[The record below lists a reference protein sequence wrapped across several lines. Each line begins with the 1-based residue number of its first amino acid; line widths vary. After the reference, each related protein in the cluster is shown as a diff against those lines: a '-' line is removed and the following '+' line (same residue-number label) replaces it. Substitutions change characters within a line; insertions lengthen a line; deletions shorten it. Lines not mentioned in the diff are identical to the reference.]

1 MDQDHPFVRHI
12 YGEKDP
18 PKKRVLYEF
27 AEGAELHIQGNAWI
41 YSLSYELSDNLRK
54 RMKETFD
61 ADACVRINDLEA
73 FGKALGRN
81 ELFRGHEIG
90 AAYVRY
96 ISRNVTAPFDGLS
109 IFEKDTRFRWQKEL
123 RIAAWGKAV
132 PDAGKVI
139 QIPGISSLLRR
150 MF

>member
-1 MDQDHPFVRHI
+1 MPPKRPIRAYKFLNHAYVDGMLEHGTIKVGTAVEYRMPDGEADGRSDPYEVAQRWRPGPVTIPMDQDHPFVRHI
-12 YGEKDP
+12 Y
-18 PKKRVLYEF
+18 
-27 AEGAELHIQGNAWI
+27 
-41 YSLSYELSDNLRK
+41 
-54 RMKETFD
+54 
-61 ADACVRINDLEA
+61 
-73 FGKALGRN
+73 
-81 ELFRGHEIG
+81 
-90 AAYVRY
+90 YVRY
-96 ISRNVTAPFDGLS
+96 ISRKVTAPFDGLS